1 MALRLA
7 ISHGMH
13 KSTGNGNLS
22 RSEAVHRSRLWWTL
36 YMQERFASLLLYYQL
51 ETDSPF
57 RRLAAAGGYPMA
69 IADEAIS
76 IGPPTDVAGFAS
88 AAAIR
93 VNVRAAQITGR
104 ITSSKL
110 WDSGFQKF
118 KFG

>member
-1 MALRLA
+1 
-7 ISHGMH
+7 
-13 KSTGNGNLS
+13 
-22 RSEAVHRSRLWWTL
+22 
-36 YMQERFASLLLYYQL
+36 
-51 ETDSPF
+51 
-57 RRLAAAGGYPMA
+57 MA